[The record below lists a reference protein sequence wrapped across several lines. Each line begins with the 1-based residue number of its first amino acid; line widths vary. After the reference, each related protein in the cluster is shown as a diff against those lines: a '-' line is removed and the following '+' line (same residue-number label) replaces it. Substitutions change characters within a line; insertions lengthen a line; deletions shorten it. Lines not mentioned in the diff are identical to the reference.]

1 MATHS
6 EVDHAGITGV
16 PATLATQGF
25 HIGVGVPD
33 NGLGSNG
40 DFYFRRDGT
49 LLASLIYHKAGGVW
63 VSIAVV

>member
-1 MATHS
+1 MAEHS
-6 EVDHAGITGV
+6 TTDHAGITGV
-16 PATLATQGF
+16 PAALAAQGI
-25 HIGVGVPD
+25 HIGAGVPD

-40 DFYFRRDGT
+40 DFYFRTDGT

>member
-6 EVDHAGITGV
+6 TLDHTNIPGV
-16 PATLATQGF
+16 PVQLPILAGA
-25 HIGVGVPD
+25 GVPD

-40 DFYFRRDGT
+40 NFYFRTDGT

-63 VSIAVV
+63 VPLAIA